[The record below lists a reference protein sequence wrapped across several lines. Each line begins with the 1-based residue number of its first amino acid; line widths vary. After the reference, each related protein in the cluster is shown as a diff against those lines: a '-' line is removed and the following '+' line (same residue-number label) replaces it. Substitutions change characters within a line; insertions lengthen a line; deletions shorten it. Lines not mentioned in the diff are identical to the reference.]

1 MELINY
7 LREQSEKTKYE
18 LKTEMFKEKM
28 LLLHHQIKTKQVFFT
43 NNFVKFDK
51 YKNKISRY

>member
-28 LLLHHQIKTKQVFFT
+28 LLLHHQIKTKQVFLPAT
-43 NNFVKFDK
+43 L
-51 YKNKISRY
+51 